1 MNSKLAD
8 TNQKLK
14 SFFENNFNETT
25 FFDEESFIVSKGST
39 QVLVKAENITEDQI
53 VIDIIS
59 HVVKGANVDD
69 NLKNFLLRANS
80 ELKFGAF
87 GLLFDDTITFQ
98 HSILANEF
106 SEIDL
111 KSSINAVASVS
122 DYYDD
127 IIVEKSGG
135 KRALEDL
142 NDEANWKWLKR

>member
-1 MNSKLAD
+1 M
-8 TNQKLK
+8 
-14 SFFENNFNETT
+14 
-25 FFDEESFIVSKGST
+25 
-39 QVLVKAENITEDQI
+39 
-53 VIDIIS
+53 
-59 HVVKGANVDD
+59 
-69 NLKNFLLRANS
+69 
-80 ELKFGAF
+80 KFGAF

-142 NDEANWKWLKR
+142 NDEAN